1 MQVVDFVNGAK
12 ATRDALALSYATA
25 NSGSAVGY
33 LLAEAALS
41 EAQREKVVSA
51 LEQALTDA
59 FYTMLLALDG
69 AASLG
74 ATQQSY
80 RLIGEDG
87 KTVSEGDGSLEAA
100 AFDAF
105 ESA

>member
-1 MQVVDFVNGAK
+1 MQVVDFVNGTK
-12 ATRDALALSYATA
+12 TERDALALSYAAA
-25 NSGSAVGY
+25 NSSSAVGD
-33 LLAEAALS
+33 LLAEANLS
-41 EAQREKVVSA
+41 DAQREKVVSA

-74 ATQQSY
+74 TTQQSY

-87 KTVSEGDGSLEAA
+87 MPVSEGDGSLEAA
-100 AFDAF
+100 AFNAF
-105 ESA
+105 QST